1 MDAKIYTR
9 NRIRLPKFSPRMSPK
24 TPNTKQKKQY
34 YKLIKI
40 LSILI
45 IAFTFVYFSLEAIE
59 PIIEKQCK
67 NMAKSI
73 ATKISNNEATK
84 IMENYS
90 YNDML
95 NVTKDEAGNVK
106 MVEANIV
113 TINAIISQIP
123 INIQEQMEKTE
134 NNTFSIKLGS
144 FLGSNLFAGRGP
156 NVNIKMQLIGNLDT
170 DLKSQF
176 ISNGINQTL
185 HRIYLEISCNII
197 ILTPYETIE
206 DKIVNQVLLAEGVI
220 IGDVPSSYYN
230 LEGLD
235 TNNVVDIIE

>member
-9 NRIRLPKFSPRMSPK
+9 NKIRLPKISPK
-24 TPNTKQKKQY
+24 KNPKIPSNKQNNKYQ
-34 YKLIKI
+34 KI
-40 LSILI
+40 VKIFLILI
-45 IAFTFVYFSLEAIE
+45 IAFTVAYFSIQAIQ
-59 PIIEKQCK
+59 PILEKQCK

-84 IMENYS
+84 VMENYS

-95 NVTKDEAGNVK
+95 KVTKDEDGNVK

-113 TINAIISQIP
+113 TINEIISQIP
-123 INIQEQMEKTE
+123 VNIQEQMEKTE
-134 NNTFSIKLGS
+134 NNTFAIKLGS

-156 NVNIKMQLIGNLDT
+156 NINIKMQLIGNLDT
-170 DLKSQF
+170 DLKSEF
-176 ISNGINQTL
+176 ISTGINQTL
-185 HRIYLEISCNII
+185 HRIYLELSCNII

-220 IGDVPSSYYN
+220 IGNVPSSYYN
-230 LEGLD
+230 LNGLD
-235 TNNVVDIIE
+235 TNNALDIVE

>member
-9 NRIRLPKFSPRMSPK
+9 NKIRLPKLSYKMQ
-24 TPNTKQKKQY
+24 NNKQKNEYGKI
-34 YKLIKI
+34 IKI
-40 LSILI
+40 LVILM
-45 IAFTFVYFSLEAIE
+45 IAVTVAYFSLEAVQ

-84 IMENYS
+84 VMENYS

-95 NVTKDEAGNVK
+95 NITKDENGNVK

-113 TINAIISQIP
+113 TINQIISQIP
-123 INIQEQMEKTE
+123 LNIQNEMEKTE
-134 NNTFSIKLGS
+134 NSTFTIKLGS

-170 DLKSQF
+170 QLKSEF
-176 ISNGINQTL
+176 VSAGINQTL
-185 HRIYLEISCNII
+185 HRIYLEISCNVI

-206 DKIVNQVLLAEGVI
+206 DKIVNLVLLAEGVI
-220 IGDVPSSYYN
+220 IGNVPSSYYN

-235 TNNVVDIIE
+235 TNNAVDIVE

>member
-9 NRIRLPKFSPRMSPK
+9 NKIRIPKLSPK
-24 TPNTKQKKQY
+24 IQNNKQMNKY
-34 YKLIKI
+34 YKLMKI
-40 LSILI
+40 LVILI
-45 IAFTFVYFSLEAIE
+45 IAFTVVYFSLEAIQ

-84 IMENYS
+84 VMENYS

-95 NVTKDEAGNVK
+95 NVTKDDNGNVK

-113 TINAIISQIP
+113 TINQIISQIP
-123 INIQEQMEKTE
+123 LNIQNEMEKTE
-134 NNTFSIKLGS
+134 NNTFTIKLGS

-170 DLKSQF
+170 QLKSEF
-176 ISNGINQTL
+176 ISAGINQTL

-206 DKIVNQVLLAEGVI
+206 DQIVNQVLLAEGVI
-220 IGDVPSSYYN
+220 IGNIPNSYYN
-230 LEGLD
+230 LDGLD
-235 TNNVVDIIE
+235 TNNAIDIVE

>member
-1 MDAKIYTR
+1 
-9 NRIRLPKFSPRMSPK
+9 
-24 TPNTKQKKQY
+24 
-34 YKLIKI
+34 
-40 LSILI
+40 
-45 IAFTFVYFSLEAIE
+45 
-59 PIIEKQCK
+59 
-67 NMAKSI
+67 
-73 ATKISNNEATK
+73 
-84 IMENYS
+84 
-90 YNDML
+90 
-95 NVTKDEAGNVK
+95 
-106 MVEANIV
+106 
-113 TINAIISQIP
+113 
-123 INIQEQMEKTE
+123 MEKTE